1 MSRKNRDVLVS
12 FAFLILLA
20 SSILFY
26 LYIRGFALKN
36 LVLENNEE
44 IIEFEK
50 HKIKFNSNISFEKL
64 SLVSDKISDEVIN
77 SGGIYFPSLANVLIF
92 YFLVLNMTDLP
103 LKQGETIDI
112 DFTYNLMI
120 SKLGKVLFDKF
131 TGTTAYK
138 TLKRQIDK
146 QIQFKKECYIRK
158 ISKDK
163 TLENLDKLVQR
174 VTEIIEKQNQLMSSE
189 TVEKLE
195 KISKNLNP
203 KNES

>member
-1 MSRKNRDVLVS
+1 MNIKD
-12 FAFLILLA
+12 
-20 SSILFY
+20 
-26 LYIRGFALKN
+26 LKN

-103 LKQGETIDI
+103 LKHGDTIDL
-112 DFTYNLMI
+112 DFTYSLMI
-120 SKLGKVLFDKF
+120 SKLGEVIFDKF
-131 TGTTAYK
+131 TATKAYK
-138 TLKRQIDK
+138 TLKKQIDK

-189 TVEKLE
+189 TIKKLE

>member
-1 MSRKNRDVLVS
+1 MNIKD
-12 FAFLILLA
+12 
-20 SSILFY
+20 
-26 LYIRGFALKN
+26 LKN

-103 LKQGETIDI
+103 LKQGDAIDL
-112 DFTYNLMI
+112 DFTYSLMI
-120 SKLGKVLFDKF
+120 SKLGEVIFDKF

>member
-1 MSRKNRDVLVS
+1 MNIKD
-12 FAFLILLA
+12 
-20 SSILFY
+20 
-26 LYIRGFALKN
+26 LKN

-103 LKQGETIDI
+103 LKQGDTIDL
-112 DFTYNLMI
+112 DFTYSLMI

>member
-1 MSRKNRDVLVS
+1 MNIKD
-12 FAFLILLA
+12 
-20 SSILFY
+20 
-26 LYIRGFALKN
+26 LKN

-77 SGGIYFPSLANVLIF
+77 SGGIYFPYLANVLIF

-103 LKQGETIDI
+103 LKQGDTIDL
-112 DFTYNLMI
+112 DFTYSLMI
-120 SKLGKVLFDKF
+120 SKLGEVIFDKF

-146 QIQFKKECYIRK
+146 QIQFKKDCYLRK

-163 TLENLDKLVQR
+163 TLENLDKLIKKI
-174 VTEIIEKQNQLMSSE
+174 TEVIENQKHLMSSE
-189 TVEKLE
+189 TIKKLE
-195 KISKNLNP
+195 KISKNLSA
-203 KNES
+203 KNEG

>member
-1 MSRKNRDVLVS
+1 MNIKD
-12 FAFLILLA
+12 
-20 SSILFY
+20 
-26 LYIRGFALKN
+26 LKN

-103 LKQGETIDI
+103 LKHGETIDI

-163 TLENLDKLVQR
+163 TLENLDKLIKKI
-174 VTEIIEKQNQLMSSE
+174 TEVIENQKHLMSSE
-189 TVEKLE
+189 TIKKLE

>member
-1 MSRKNRDVLVS
+1 MNIKD
-12 FAFLILLA
+12 
-20 SSILFY
+20 
-26 LYIRGFALKN
+26 LKN

-77 SGGIYFPSLANVLIF
+77 SGGIYFPSLANILIF
-92 YFLVLNMTDLP
+92 YFFVLNMTDLP
-103 LKQGETIDI
+103 LKQGDTIDI

-138 TLKRQIDK
+138 TLKRQFDK

-174 VTEIIEKQNQLMSSE
+174 VTEINEKQNQLMSSE

-195 KISKNLNP
+195 KISKNLSA
-203 KNES
+203 KNEG

>member
-1 MSRKNRDVLVS
+1 MNIKD
-12 FAFLILLA
+12 
-20 SSILFY
+20 
-26 LYIRGFALKN
+26 LKN

-64 SLVSDKISDEVIN
+64 SLVSDKISDEAIN

-103 LKQGETIDI
+103 LKQGDTIDL
-112 DFTYNLMI
+112 DFTYSLLI